1 MQLTHVQK
9 MYGTQFCIPKI
20 TRDSIYIKKVHWDAT
35 YSHTEKLNRNK
46 IPILSHK
53 ILVVHFYN

>member
-1 MQLTHVQK
+1 MQFTHVQK

-35 YSHTEKLNRNK
+35 YSHPE
-46 IPILSHK
+46 ILQNSDF
-53 ILVVHFYN
+53 IS